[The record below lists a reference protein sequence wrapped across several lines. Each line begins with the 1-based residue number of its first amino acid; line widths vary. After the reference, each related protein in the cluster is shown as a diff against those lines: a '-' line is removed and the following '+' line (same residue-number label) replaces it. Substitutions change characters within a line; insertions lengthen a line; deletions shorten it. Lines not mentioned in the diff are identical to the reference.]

1 MPELIV
7 TNFNKNFTGVSAT
20 AAGVIRQQVG
30 RYDMALCGV
39 PLPGCP
45 DPIGKRAA
53 FKVSRTPPPERP
65 FTIWHVRRN
74 TEMRAALWA
83 RDALRRPVKI
93 VFTSAAIRR
102 HSSFPRWL
110 ISRMDAVIATTD
122 AAAGFVPHVRGIV
135 PHGVDTE
142 RFFPPENRDAAWR
155 ATGYSG
161 TRGIATIGRIRPEKG
176 SDRFVEAML
185 RFLPDH
191 PDTTALLIGRA
202 GRSHEAFLN
211 DLKSKV
217 AAAGLSD
224 RILFP
229 GEIAPEALPALLQ
242 GLSAVV
248 QLPRYE
254 GYGMAPL
261 EGMASGVPFVATDQ
275 GYYRSFSGQGQTGVI
290 VPEDD
295 SEATAQ
301 ALSDLF
307 ENIEKHRKMS
317 VSAREAAEAHFS
329 IQSEADGIDAVY
341 QALWAA
347 G

>member
-1 MPELIV
+1 MAELIV
-7 TNFNKNFTGVSAT
+7 TNFNRNFTGVSAT

-30 RYDMALCGV
+30 RYDMALAGV
-39 PLPGCP
+39 ALPGCP
-45 DPIGKRAA
+45 DPVSVAQARALT
-53 FKVSRTPPPERP
+53 RTPPPGRP
-65 FTIWHVRRN
+65 FAIWHVRRN

-83 RDALRRPVKI
+83 RDVLRLPIRI

-102 HSSFPRWL
+102 HSAFPRWL

-122 AAAGFVPHVRGIV
+122 EAAGFVPHVRGVV

-142 RFFPPENRDAAWR
+142 RFSPAQDR
-155 ATGYSG
+155 ATAWADTGHPG
-161 TRGIATIGRIRPEKG
+161 ARGIATIGRIRPEKG

-185 RFLPDH
+185 RFLPDN
-191 PDTTALLIGRA
+191 PDVTALLIGRA
-202 GRSHEAFLN
+202 GRSHQAFQ
-211 DLKSKV
+211 DGLKAQI
-217 AAAGLSD
+217 AAAGLTD

-229 GEIAPEALPALLQ
+229 GEVAPDALPALLR

-261 EGMASGVPFVATDQ
+261 EGMASRVPFVATDQ
-275 GYYRSFSGQGQTGVI
+275 GYYRSFSGQGSAGVI

-295 SEATAQ
+295 AEATTK
-301 ALSDLF
+301 ALMDVL
-307 ENIEKHRKMS
+307 NTPDRHRKMAQ
-317 VSAREAAEAHFS
+317 SARDAAQTHFS
-329 IQSEADGIDAVY
+329 IRSEADGIDAVY
-341 QALWAA
+341 QALWQA